1 MEINEEFYKKLKAFS
16 DEINSYHKP
25 LVDFHGDFKPAN
37 RNPDKDGYYITI
49 RCGLGGIYQILDE
62 FKDGNWQTGIL
73 DDSRVIAY
81 SRNIVE
87 LKNDLKL

>member
-1 MEINEEFYKKLKAFS
+1 MEINDEFYEKLKAFS
-16 DEINSYHKP
+16 DEVNSYNKS

-37 RNPDKDGYYITI
+37 KNPDKDGYYITI

-81 SRNIVE
+81 SRNTIE
-87 LKNDLKL
+87 LKNNLK

>member
-1 MEINEEFYKKLKAFS
+1 MKISDEFYEKLKAFS
-16 DEINSYHKP
+16 EEVDSYHKP
-25 LVDFHGDFKPAN
+25 LVDFHGEFKPAN
-37 RNPDKDGYYITI
+37 RNPEKDGYYITI

-81 SRNIVE
+81 SRDLVE
-87 LKNDLKL
+87 LKYDMNK